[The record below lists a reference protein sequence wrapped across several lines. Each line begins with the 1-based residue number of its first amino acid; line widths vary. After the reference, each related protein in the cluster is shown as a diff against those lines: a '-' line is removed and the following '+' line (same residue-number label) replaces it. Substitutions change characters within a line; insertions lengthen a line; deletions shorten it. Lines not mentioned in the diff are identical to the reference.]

1 MGLSVLWLLSLRS
14 LRLSLLP
21 LNIPLGW
28 SQLLPL
34 KTLDLE
40 WSRLLMLPNLGPLLI
55 LRLPLKSLNLSLL
68 SWLLHLGWSR
78 LLMLPNRGPLLIL
91 RLPLTSEFLS
101 LLLWSRLIVL
111 DAPSPLPFP
120 MSIITPALPVLLQS
134 LVRNPFVVPPM
145 PVPSMVSVVSSP
157 PGVYIKIETGN
168 SVIVPPVP
176 VIIL

>member
-1 MGLSVLWLLSLRS
+1 MRLRVLWLLSLWS

-40 WSRLLMLPNLGPLLI
+40 WSRLLMLPNL
-55 LRLPLKSLNLSLL
+55 
-68 SWLLHLGWSR
+68 
-78 LLMLPNRGPLLIL
+78 GPLLIL

-145 PVPSMVSVVSSP
+145 PVPIMVSVVSSP
-157 PGVYIKIETGN
+157 PWVYIKIETGN